1 MKAKHKFFTVRHGWI
16 KEGQEVPSSAY
27 QEAVAAGAIKYKT
40 KVSRPDV
47 SHKRH
52 DTKQVERE
60 PAESTSV
67 QASDAEPDA
76 TASQTVH
83 GKWFAS

>member
-1 MKAKHKFFTVRHGWI
+1 MKAKHKFFTVRYGWI
-16 KEGQEVPSSAY
+16 KEGQEVPTSAY

-60 PAESTSV
+60 PAESASV
-67 QASDAEPDA
+67 QASDADA
-76 TASQTVH
+76 DTTASETVH
-83 GKWFAS
+83 RKWLTP

>member
-1 MKAKHKFFTVRHGWI
+1 MKAQEKFFTVRHGWI
-16 KEGQEVPSSAY
+16 KEGQEVPKSAY

-40 KVSRPDV
+40 KVSKPDV

-67 QASDAEPDA
+67 QASDSDA
-76 TASQTVH
+76 DTSTPASIY
-83 GKWFAS
+83 